1 MKNALALLVG
11 AVAAGAGFG
20 ALSHFT
26 RDAADVSEDA
36 VSPEFDLAAELQ
48 SLRDQNAELLQRV
61 RALESPLETPRIA
74 ADTSFEEFKA
84 EIRELVANSASSTPV
99 QPVLITDVED
109 ALTAIRREEKQ
120 TAFAQK
126 SESRQQL
133 QEQRLTK
140 MTEMLGL
147 SSVQIDD
154 VRRLNEERGA
164 RNTEM
169 KRVWEETRDP
179 AAAGEMKRTNATL
192 YREGLETVLTP
203 SQLETLDASRSADK

>member
-48 SLRDQNAELLQRV
+48 SLRDQNAELLERV

-126 SESRQQL
+126 SDSMAFDL
-133 QEQRLTK
+133 ALAMVKAVAVLAFLLFLGQRI
-140 MTEMLGL
+140 MRPWFQW
-147 SSVQIDD
+147 V
-154 VRRLNEERGA
+154 
-164 RNTEM
+164 
-169 KRVWEETRDP
+169 
-179 AAAGEMKRTNATL
+179 
-192 YREGLETVLTP
+192 
-203 SQLETLDASRSADK
+203 

>member
-1 MKNALALLVG
+1 
-11 AVAAGAGFG
+11 
-20 ALSHFT
+20 
-26 RDAADVSEDA
+26 
-36 VSPEFDLAAELQ
+36 
-48 SLRDQNAELLQRV
+48 
-61 RALESPLETPRIA
+61 
-74 ADTSFEEFKA
+74 
-84 EIRELVANSASSTPV
+84 
-99 QPVLITDVED
+99 
-109 ALTAIRREEKQ
+109 
-120 TAFAQK
+120 
-126 SESRQQL
+126 
-133 QEQRLTK
+133 